1 MFLERFNLF
10 SLGMVDNARKSLLAV
25 TRTESELKL
34 FELRLSSSRDLKP
47 ERSLG
52 RVQKSLDAISKYLRA
67 GRYESWIKC
76 PGGILL

>member
-1 MFLERFNLF
+1 MFLERFSFF
-10 SLGMVDNARKSLLAV
+10 SFGMVENARKSLLAV

-52 RVQKSLDAISKYLRA
+52 KVQKSFEAISKNLRF
-67 GRYESWIKC
+67 GR
-76 PGGILL
+76 